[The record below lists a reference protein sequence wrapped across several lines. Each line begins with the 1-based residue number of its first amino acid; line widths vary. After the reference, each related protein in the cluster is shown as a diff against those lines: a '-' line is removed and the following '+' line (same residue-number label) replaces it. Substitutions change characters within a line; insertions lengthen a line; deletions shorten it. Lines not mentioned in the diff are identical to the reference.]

1 MKNENR
7 DLFGSD
13 TAGYND
19 LQIKQTMP
27 LPENMTVMALD
38 VDDDDNIIMREAS
51 ETTRVYCLVLVDD
64 GKGNQFIY
72 PYDLSTSGGIDVRAN
87 VVPVRNCPKC
97 GKRMHPVLHSDIH
110 DVSYSCECGHNEPG
124 WPELEYEEDNDH
136 E

>member
-7 DLFGSD
+7 DLFGSY
-13 TAGYND
+13 TAGYDD
-19 LQIKQTMP
+19 LRIKQMMP
-27 LPENMTVMALD
+27 LPENMIVMALD
-38 VDDDDNIIMREAS
+38 VDDDDNIIMREAG

-87 VVPVRNCPKC
+87 VVPVRNCKKC
-97 GKRMHPVLHSDIH
+97 GKRMHPVLPSDID
-110 DVSYSCECGHNEPG
+110 DVSYVCDCGHKEPG
-124 WPELEYEEDNDH
+124 WPELKYEEDETN

>member
-13 TAGYND
+13 MAGYND
-19 LQIKQTMP
+19 LQIKQMMP

-124 WPELEYEEDNDH
+124 WPELEYEEDNDY